1 MCQISQI
8 QYWAENGHWPKEFF
22 RERNPNMN
30 QLPRK
35 RPRPTSY
42 TQSVKDGDNPKAYT
56 PEYEEVLT
64 EAGIFMY
71 PQATASNDCR
81 RLCDDFLNCKYDI
94 PNYTLFHGELFEKV
108 LKEVDGENESM
119 VYRDITP
126 SLVPSAKN
134 LYIRGSDHLGHLAEA
149 LNALWTKCSTLAG
162 PQPKPGFCVGLKP
175 SAFSKEE
182 ILRLKSYTAP
192 KKTTLVTKKFYFPF
206 LMCEVKCGEQGLDG
220 ADRQSA
226 HSGSIAVNALV
237 QLYRAVP
244 PIDDPHHEERASS
257 RVEELNQK
265 ILAFSIS
272 HDRTSVRIY
281 GHYAKI
287 NGNKETFHRHPIHR
301 FDITALNGKERWTT
315 YNFTRKVY
323 DEFVPLHLQRI
334 QSAIAQ
340 LPDPTSEPIPSET
353 SVDPE
358 EAGSQEFVA
367 ATSSSKRPSL
377 LASVTQQEIARL
389 TEQRQEDK
397 ELMEQYEKQRE
408 QDQETI
414 KQLQRQLIP
423 GGRSSNE

>member
-1 MCQISQI
+1 
-8 QYWAENGHWPKEFF
+8 
-22 RERNPNMN
+22 
-30 QLPRK
+30 
-35 RPRPTSY
+35 
-42 TQSVKDGDNPKAYT
+42 
-56 PEYEEVLT
+56 
-64 EAGIFMY
+64 
-71 PQATASNDCR
+71 
-81 RLCDDFLNCKYDI
+81 
-94 PNYTLFHGELFEKV
+94 
-108 LKEVDGENESM
+108 
-119 VYRDITP
+119 
-126 SLVPSAKN
+126 
-134 LYIRGSDHLGHLAEA
+134 
-149 LNALWTKCSTLAG
+149 
-162 PQPKPGFCVGLKP
+162 VGLKP